1 MTHLAITETI
11 AGLIGQYALTF
22 ITLVTVLV
30 LLGMVVS
37 WQLFN
42 QYYGQLW
49 QTGYSVWERL
59 SASAIAHK
67 LWQTSPRFWGF
78 LGRRLSPDSYLG
90 LHLTVGFI
98 ISFITFVMFGNLAEQ
113 VVEAEGVV
121 RFDQELANALY
132 QNANALEITLF
143 HLITNLG
150 GRMAT
155 IVIGLGVALWLLLR
169 QHKLLLISWA
179 VAIIGNSVLNFVLK
193 FAFQRARPTFDNPLL
208 VESFYSFPS
217 GHAMGSVVMY
227 GMLAYIL
234 SVLVADLRWKRMALA
249 CITIW
254 FILFIGFSR
263 MYLGVHYFS
272 DIAAGYAAGLGWLT
286 IVITG
291 TEVARRRSS
300 GKLRQAESLEANQ
313 PHPTQTT

>member
-1 MTHLAITETI
+1 MTDLATTDSI
-11 AGLIGQYALTF
+11 AALIGQYALTF
-22 ITLVTVLV
+22 ITLVTFLVLV
-30 LLGMVVS
+30 GLVVV

-42 QYYGQLW
+42 RYHSRLW
-49 QTGYSVWERL
+49 QVGYSMWERFA
-59 SASAIAHK
+59 ASAIART
-67 LWQTSPRFWGF
+67 LWQTSPRFWRF
-78 LGRRLSPDSYLG
+78 LSQRLSPDGYLG
-90 LHLTVGFI
+90 LHLTIGFI
-98 ISFITFVMFGNLAEQ
+98 ISFIAFVTFGNIAEQ

-121 RFDQELANALY
+121 RFDQALATALH
-132 QNANALEITLF
+132 QNANALTVTLF

-150 GRMAT
+150 GLMAT
-155 IVIGLGVALWLLLR
+155 IVIGLGVALWLYIS
-169 QHKLLLISWA
+169 QHKRLLISWT
-179 VAIIGNSVLNFVLK
+179 VAIIGNSILNMLLK
-193 FAFQRARPTFDNPLL
+193 LAFQRARPSFENPLL

-254 FILFIGFSR
+254 FVLFIGFSR

-272 DIAAGYAAGLGWLT
+272 DIAAGFVAGLGWLT

-291 TEVARRRSS
+291 TEVARRRQK
-300 GKLRQAESLEANQ
+300 GQDQPVSLQEA
-313 PHPTQTT
+313 HP